1 MEKGIS
7 DSDSGRPAAVPGERP
22 NIGIFGKRNTGKS
35 TLFNLLLGQNVAVV
49 SDLKGTTT
57 DPVRKSMELDG
68 VGAVTLIDTP
78 GYDDDGDI
86 GSLRVEQS
94 VKSAASCDVALVIVE
109 GREDALD
116 RRWTE
121 YLEGRGATVI
131 IIRKEDIMQG
141 ESLRET
147 GVFLRVRDSVFA
159 KIRQALASKDSDGSP
174 VTILGNLVSEG
185 DIVVLVMP
193 QDKAA
198 PKGRLIMPQMQT
210 VRELLDRG
218 CMPLC
223 VSPENLAGA
232 FGSLSF
238 KPRLV
243 ITDSQAFSSV
253 RSAMEKAF
261 ARTSSDVRSG
271 TDAVTVKANASV
283 CGFSSEAAPAGM
295 FAPEDMEVISDV
307 IGGVPLTS
315 FSILFSRYKGD
326 IRIFKEGAAKIASLA
341 PGSRVLIAEA
351 CAHRPLNEDI
361 GRVKLPALLRRK
373 VCEDLNI
380 DVVAGSDWPSDLG
393 GYDLIIHCGACM
405 FNRRLVLSRIA
416 DARCSGVP
424 ITNYGLALSALMR

>member
-7 DSDSGRPAAVPGERP
+7 DSDSGRPSAVPGERP

-35 TLFNLLLGQNVAVV
+35 TLFNLLLGQDVAVV

-57 DPVRKSMELDG
+57 DPVRKSMELGG

-94 VKSAASCDVALVIVE
+94 VKSAASCDVALVIVD

-131 IIRKEDIMQG
+131 IIHKEDIMQG
-141 ESLRET
+141 ESVRET
-147 GVFLRVRDSVFA
+147 GVSLRVRDSVFA

-174 VTILGNLVSEG
+174 VTILGDLVSEG

-223 VSPENLAGA
+223 VSPGNLAGA
-232 FGSLSF
+232 FGSLSS

-261 ARTSSDVRSG
+261 AGAES
-271 TDAVTVKANASV
+271 
-283 CGFSSEAAPAGM
+283 APAGM

-405 FNRRLVLSRIA
+405 FNRKLVLSRIA

>member
-131 IIRKEDIMQG
+131 IIHKEDIMQG

-159 KIRQALASKDSDGSP
+159 KI
-174 VTILGNLVSEG
+174 
-185 DIVVLVMP
+185 
-193 QDKAA
+193 
-198 PKGRLIMPQMQT
+198 
-210 VRELLDRG
+210 
-218 CMPLC
+218 
-223 VSPENLAGA
+223 
-232 FGSLSF
+232 
-238 KPRLV
+238 
-243 ITDSQAFSSV
+243 
-253 RSAMEKAF
+253 
-261 ARTSSDVRSG
+261 
-271 TDAVTVKANASV
+271 
-283 CGFSSEAAPAGM
+283 
-295 FAPEDMEVISDV
+295 
-307 IGGVPLTS
+307 
-315 FSILFSRYKGD
+315 
-326 IRIFKEGAAKIASLA
+326 
-341 PGSRVLIAEA
+341 
-351 CAHRPLNEDI
+351 
-361 GRVKLPALLRRK
+361 
-373 VCEDLNI
+373 
-380 DVVAGSDWPSDLG
+380 W
-393 GYDLIIHCGACM
+393 
-405 FNRRLVLSRIA
+405 
-416 DARCSGVP
+416 
-424 ITNYGLALSALMR
+424 

>member
-1 MEKGIS
+1 M
-7 DSDSGRPAAVPGERP
+7 PGERP

-49 SDLKGTTT
+49 SDLKGTTS

-116 RRWTE
+116 RRWAE

-131 IIRKEDIMQG
+131 IIHKEDIMQG

-147 GVFLRVRDSVFA
+147 GVSLRGRDSVFA

-174 VTILGNLVSEG
+174 VTILGDLVSEG

-223 VSPENLAGA
+223 VSPGNLAGA
-232 FGSLSF
+232 FGSLSS

-243 ITDSQAFSSV
+243 ITDSHAFSSV
-253 RSAMEKAF
+253 PSAMEQAF
-261 ARTSSDVRSG
+261 AGAES
-271 TDAVTVKANASV
+271 
-283 CGFSSEAAPAGM
+283 APAGM

-405 FNRRLVLSRIA
+405 FNRKLVLSRIA

>member
-94 VKSAASCDVALVIVE
+94 VKSAASCDVALVIVD

-116 RRWTE
+116 RRWAE

-131 IIRKEDIMQG
+131 IILKEDIMQG
-141 ESLRET
+141 ESVRET

-159 KIRQALASKDSDGSP
+159 KIRKALASKDSDGSP

-185 DIVVLVMP
+185 DVVVLVMP

-223 VSPENLAGA
+223 VSPGNLAGA
-232 FGSLSF
+232 FGSLSS

-261 ARTSSDVRSG
+261 AGAES
-271 TDAVTVKANASV
+271 
-283 CGFSSEAAPAGM
+283 APVGM

-405 FNRRLVLSRIA
+405 FNRKLVLSRIA